1 MSLPEELSE
10 RLLAAIID
18 GTHPPGV
25 ALPSE
30 CELAEQFP
38 VSRLTVREAIKALRV
53 QNVVRI
59 QRGRGT
65 YVNAPAQ
72 WTALDPMIRAATSP
86 ESSRVVSGSLI
97 DARRLLEVG
106 AAELAA
112 AKRTEEDLVQ
122 LREQLHDMRTAADT
136 DDVELFV
143 AADIAFHNTVMQST
157 GNVFIPRM
165 FKPFGRLL
173 IEDRRETSAVREIRT
188 NVIEHHAEILRA
200 LESGNPARFER
211 RAALAPADEAPGDV
225 TRHREALADLFTEL
239 RDQVLAVHGA
249 PRTRD
254 AADVHAELGDPSWVE
269 RLAALLL
276 DLALPL
282 AASVGNDVAHALGG
296 AFRVEWARA

>member
-1 MSLPEELSE
+1 MPEELSE

-30 CELAEQFP
+30 GELAEQFS

-86 ESSRVVSGSLI
+86 ESSRFGWESLI

-112 AKRTEEDLVQ
+112 AKRTEEDLAQ

-136 DDVELFV
+136 DDVELFA

-157 GNVFIPRM
+157 GNVFIPLM
-165 FKPFGRLL
+165 FEPFGRLL
-173 IEDRRETSAVREIRT
+173 IESRRETSAVREIRD
-188 NVIEHHAEILRA
+188 NAIEHHAEILRA
-200 LESGNPARFER
+200 LESGDPARAR
-211 RAALAPADEAPGDV
+211 QAMTDHLAQTSEDLRTHV
-225 TRHREALADLFTEL
+225 TDK
-239 RDQVLAVHGA
+239 QGP
-249 PRTRD
+249 PR
-254 AADVHAELGDPSWVE
+254 
-269 RLAALLL
+269 
-276 DLALPL
+276 
-282 AASVGNDVAHALGG
+282 
-296 AFRVEWARA
+296 